1 MRHLPMSTSLF
12 ATAVAASALA
22 VTACSVG
29 KGDTTNNYT
38 SSPAATTAE
47 VKRVLLI
54 SIDGMREFDYD
65 WMVANNPTCAL
76 ATLAGQ
82 GVVYENAYTPFPSD
96 SYPGLMAIITGGLP
110 GSTGIY
116 YDHSFDSTLFS
127 TSVTGLLPHEMLFD
141 ESITD
146 ATGLAIDPTYL
157 PTTLAGG
164 LGTRIYPH
172 NYLKVNTVF
181 EVLHATGAV
190 TAWSD
195 KHPAYDIVNGPSG
208 TGVTDLYCPE
218 IRANNAATT
227 IDATATVPLCMTYD
241 DTKVA
246 AIINQIDGKKSTG
259 GTTQAVPILFG
270 MNFQAVSV
278 AQKICAPANQ
288 QTLGSPGVYPA
299 VTNVPGKMGGYSTS
313 TPGVRGGVLTPNA
326 DTLSAMVHTDA
337 SIGRIINELKAKN
350 LFASTLIIISSK
362 HGQGGLD
369 PATVNKIDEA
379 NITTTVAGIDAEAVC
394 SDDDVGIIWLSD
406 KTKLAATVAA
416 LQANATLMAT
426 VQSILTG
433 NDIVGRFGT
442 AYANRAPDII
452 LMPKPGTLYSTS
464 SKKNSD
470 HGGPSDDDTHVMCLV
485 ANPNLAP
492 NTITTRVN
500 TTQIAPTILQQLGQ
514 NPQALQAVVLES
526 TQVLPGLQYPAP
538 TMVSF
543 PN

>member
-1 MRHLPMSTSLF
+1 MRPSTTVIF
-12 ATAVAASALA
+12 AATVAASALA
-22 VTACSVG
+22 ISACSVG
-29 KGDTTNNYT
+29 KGDTTNNYSTPGPTAT
-38 SSPAATTAE
+38 SAV
-47 VKRVLLI
+47 VKHVLLI

-65 WMVANNPTCAL
+65 WIVQNNPTGAL

-82 GVVYENAYTPFPSD
+82 GVVFENAYTPFPSD

-116 YDHSFDSTLFS
+116 YDHTYDSTLFS
-127 TSVTGLLPHEMLFD
+127 TAITGLQSHEILFD
-141 ESITD
+141 ESLTD
-146 ATGLAIDPTYL
+146 ATGLAINPAYL

-164 LGTRIYPH
+164 LGTKIYPH

-195 KHPAYDIVNGPSG
+195 KHPAYDICNGPSG

-218 IRANNAATT
+218 IRASPGSIEST
-227 IDATATVPLCMTYD
+227 DTVPHCMAYD
-241 DTKVA
+241 DGKVT

-259 GTTQAVPILFG
+259 GTTQAVPIVFG

-288 QTLGSPGVYPA
+288 QTVGSPGVYPA
-299 VTNVPGKMGGYSTS
+299 VTVVPGKMGGYKTS
-313 TPGVRGGVLTPNA
+313 TPGVPGGVLTPNA
-326 DTLSAMVHTDA
+326 DTLNAMVHTDA
-337 SIGRIINELKAKN
+337 SIGRMINELKIKN
-350 LFASTLIIISSK
+350 LWDSTLVIITAK

-369 PATVNKIDEA
+369 PATVNKVDEA
-379 NITTTVAGIDAEAVC
+379 KITAPILALDANAVF
-394 SDDDVGIIWLSD
+394 SDDDVGIIWLND
-406 KTKLAATVAA
+406 KTKLAASVAA
-416 LQANATLMAT
+416 LQADTTLMAS

-433 NDIVGRFGT
+433 NDIAARFGNT
-442 AYANRAPDII
+442 NLTRIPDII
-452 LMPKPGTLYSTS
+452 IMPKPGTLYSLS

-470 HGGPSDDDTHVMCLV
+470 HGGPADDDTHVICLV
-485 ANPNLAP
+485 ANPNLVP
-492 NTITTRVN
+492 NTINTRVN

-526 TQVLPGLQYPAP
+526 TPILPGLQYGSPSIPSAP
-538 TMVSF
+538 
-543 PN
+543 N